1 MRASARSGSPAT
13 PRGIRGPGNVA
24 GVHLYSFGGA
34 ARTAAW
40 MRERIAG

>member
-1 MRASARSGSPAT
+1 
-13 PRGIRGPGNVA
+13 VA